1 MKRRMVNC
9 ATMGNMTPG
18 RCAALAFGVFAAFS
32 HSAHAEQRPLWELG
46 AGGAVISFPDYR
58 GSNKQRSYLL
68 PVPYVVYRGDVLQ
81 VDRDRVRG
89 LLFKTERVELDVS
102 VNGSVPIRSSDNP
115 ARQGMPDLDPTLEVG
130 PALNVLL
137 IQDPQGYNLALK
149 LPVRAVIASD
159 FRSIQG
165 VGYLAHPQINL
176 DVRAGQGWK
185 LGFVAG
191 PLFGDRRYHDYFYG
205 VAPQYASPGRAAY
218 AAHGGYSGAQF
229 IAAASKRFDKL
240 WFGAFIK
247 FDNISGSTFDDS
259 PLVARRNNVA
269 AGLGVSWIF
278 AQSKNLVEARE

>member
-1 MKRRMVNC
+1 MKRRMANFS
-9 ATMGNMTPG
+9 AMGNKKPG

-32 HSAHAEQRPLWELG
+32 HIAHAEQRPLWELG

-81 VDRDRVRG
+81 VDRDKVRG

-102 VNGSVPIRSSDNP
+102 VNGSVPVRSGDNP
-115 ARQGMPDLDPTLEVG
+115 ARQGMPDLDPTLEIG
-130 PALNVLL
+130 PSLNVLL
-137 IQDPQGYNLALK
+137 VQDPQGYNLALK

-159 FRSIQG
+159 FRSMQSA
-165 VGYLAHPQINL
+165 GYLAHPQFNL

-191 PLFGDRRYHDYFYG
+191 VLFGDRWYHDYFYG
-205 VAPQYASPGRAAY
+205 VAPPYASPGRAAY

-240 WFGAFIK
+240 WVGAFIK
-247 FDNISGSTFDDS
+247 FDNIRRTAFEDS
-259 PLVARRNNVA
+259 PLVERRNNVA

-278 AQSKNLVEARE
+278 AQSKGLVEARE

>member
-9 ATMGNMTPG
+9 STMGMPG
-18 RCAALAFGVFAAFS
+18 SCAALAFCVFAAYS
-32 HSAHAEQRPLWELG
+32 QIAHAEQLPLWELG

-89 LLFKTERVELDVS
+89 LLFRTERVEVDVS
-102 VNGSVPIRSSDNP
+102 VNGSVPIKSGDNR

-137 IQDPQGYNLALK
+137 IQDPQGYKLALK
-149 LPVRAVIASD
+149 LPVRAVMASD
-159 FRSIQG
+159 FHSIQG
-165 VGYLAHPQINL
+165 AGYLVHPQFNL

-205 VAPQYASPGRAAY
+205 VAPQYAGPGRAAY

-229 IAAASKRFDKL
+229 IAAASKRFDQL
-240 WFGAFIK
+240 WVGAFIK
-247 FDNISGSTFDDS
+247 FDNIRRSAFEGS
-259 PLVARRNNVA
+259 PLVERRNNVA
-269 AGLGVSWIF
+269 AGLGLSWIF